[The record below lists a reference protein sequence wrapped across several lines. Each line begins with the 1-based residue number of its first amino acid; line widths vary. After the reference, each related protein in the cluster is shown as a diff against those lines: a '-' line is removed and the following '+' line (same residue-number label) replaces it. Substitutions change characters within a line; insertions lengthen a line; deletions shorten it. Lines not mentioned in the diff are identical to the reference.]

1 MMAKETEISE
11 HTQHILLIATV
22 GGKPEPLAASIMR
35 WKPAKVVFVPSQGTR
50 DKIKS
55 IREMLSNRQYH
66 LKEGEYEV
74 LAVSSGQDFSQCV
87 QKMQLGLKTKVK
99 EWISL
104 SGGEDHCCVVDFT
117 GGTKCMSAAL
127 AMVAR
132 PWPAVQFSYVGG
144 SERDNDN
151 VGIVISGKEQVV
163 QSANPW
169 DVLGYQVVEDAV
181 VAFNHHDYG
190 EGAQWLNRAL
200 RSNVRVFTRKSE
212 LCALAKFMEGYDL
225 WNRIEYKEASDKFR
239 QCDKSLND
247 LAAALEGIVEKMEL
261 QQHLDKAKC
270 RLEKLKKS
278 RIESSS
284 GCTRELLE
292 DLMAN
297 AERRKEEGR
306 HVDAVACLYRAVE
319 LAAQL
324 RLWEKYKTD
333 TAKVPLEELPE
344 SMRRRLEPNAEDGKV
359 KIGLQDAYKLLNSK
373 EDDLGRIFTEELKW
387 SKNNKKS
394 PLTARNQSI
403 AGHGFSPVSS
413 ETTERL
419 WEGLL
424 QLAEVMDIKED
435 QIFRFPKLGE

>member
-1 MMAKETEISE
+1 MSTKETETSE
-11 HTQHILLIATV
+11 HPMHVLLIATV

-35 WKPAKVVFVPSQGTR
+35 WKPDKVVFVPSQDTR

-55 IREMLSNRQYH
+55 ILELLCSRQYH

-87 QKMQLGLKTKVK
+87 QKMRSGLKAKVK
-99 EWISL
+99 EWIGR
-104 SGGEDHCCVVDFT
+104 SGGDNHCCVVDFT

-151 VGIVISGKEQVV
+151 VGIVVSGKEQVV

-169 DVLGYQVVEDAV
+169 DVLGYQVVENAV
-181 VAFNHHDYG
+181 MAFNHHDYG
-190 EGAQWLNRAL
+190 EGSQWLIE
-200 RSNVRVFTRKSE
+200 VRNNTKTGRLKKE
-212 LCALAKFMEGYDL
+212 LSALAGFMEGYDL
-225 WNRIEYKEASDKFR
+225 WNRIKYEKASDKFL
-239 QCDKSLND
+239 QCDKNLND
-247 LAAALEGIVEKMEL
+247 LAAALEGIVERMEL

-270 RLEKLKKS
+270 RLEKLKES
-278 RIESSS
+278 IIEPPSS
-284 GCTRELLE
+284 CTHELLE

-306 HVDAVACLYRAVE
+306 HVDAVARLYRAVE

-333 TAKVPLEELPE
+333 TAKVPLEELTE
-344 SMRRRLEPNAEDGKV
+344 SMRHRLEPSAEDGEV
-359 KIGLQDAYKLLNSK
+359 KIGLQDAYELLNSK
-373 EDDLGRIFTEELKW
+373 GDDLGRIFTEKLKW
-387 SKNNKKS
+387 GKNDKKS

-403 AGHGFSPVSS
+403 AGHGFSPVSP

-424 QLAEVMDIKED
+424 QLAEVMDIRED